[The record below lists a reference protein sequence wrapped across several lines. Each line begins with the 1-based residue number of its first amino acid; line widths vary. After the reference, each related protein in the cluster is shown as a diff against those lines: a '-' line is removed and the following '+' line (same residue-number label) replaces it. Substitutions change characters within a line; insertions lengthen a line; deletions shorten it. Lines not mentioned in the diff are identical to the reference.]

1 VTTPSSLRTALAVFA
16 VAAGLFMGLL
26 DLSIVSIVIPEI
38 GRALDAEF
46 TELSWV
52 VNAYILVTAAAIIP
66 AGKLGDAI
74 GRKRVFGAGMAVFAV
89 ASLLCGIAPN
99 AGSLI
104 AFRALQG
111 LGGAGMVTLSLALL
125 TAVMPEDRQRLGWM
139 IWSATGGLAL
149 AAGPSLGGVL
159 TEYSSWRWVFIVNVP
174 IAAVALPLLVVNVA
188 ERKGASLQGVR
199 FDWAGLVTVVGG
211 LALLSFG
218 LLQGQQW
225 GWTSTRIVALLAAA
239 GVSLAA
245 FFIVEARVSTPMVPL
260 RYFRKPRF
268 AAACAGWFGAMFAF
282 ISIFFF
288 LPVYLEVVREYSV
301 LKAALALSPGPFM
314 AFLMAPIA
322 QVLARKRGAGPIT
335 LLGIATIATA
345 VFITSFI
352 DTEWTYTQLVMLAL
366 LTGVGFGLA
375 VPTLTELAM
384 GSLDERDMGVGA
396 GVFNTARQVAGVIAV
411 ASLGAALQ
419 QRMVSS
425 FASALNASTAL
436 PEGIRPA
443 VQQEFERRAAQR
455 GGLTEGEIPPELAVE
470 IHRLASIALVDG
482 LQLVFVIAA
491 SVAVAALAVASALL
505 LAARARDT
513 EGSEAASRSQ
523 VQPEVI

>member
-1 VTTPSSLRTALAVFA
+1 MRTALAVVA

-46 TELSWV
+46 NELSWV

-74 GRKRVFGAGMAVFAV
+74 GRKRVFGAGMALFAI

-99 AGSLI
+99 AESLI

-125 TAVMPEDRQRLGWM
+125 TGILPESKQRIGWM

-159 TEYSSWRWVFIVNVP
+159 TEYSSWRWVFMVNVP
-174 IAAVALPLLVVNVA
+174 IAIVALPLLVINVA
-188 ERKGASLQGVR
+188 ERRGASLRGVR
-199 FDWAGLVTVVGG
+199 LDWAGLTTVVGG
-211 LALLSFG
+211 LTMLSLG

-225 GWTSTRIVALLAAA
+225 GWTSAGIIALLAGA
-239 GVSLAA
+239 GASLAA
-245 FFIVEARVSTPMVPL
+245 FFIIESLVAAPMVPL
-260 RYFRKPRF
+260 RYFRNPRF
-268 AAACAGWFGAMFAF
+268 SAASVGWFGAMFAF

-301 LKAALALSPGPFM
+301 LKASLALSPGPFM
-314 AFLMAPIA
+314 AFLMAPLA
-322 QVLARKRGAGPIT
+322 QVYARKRGAGPVVVT
-335 LLGIATIATA
+335 GIAIIAAA
-345 VFITSFI
+345 VFASSFV
-352 DTEWTYTQLVMLAL
+352 DTGWSYGQLILLAL
-366 LTGVGFGLA
+366 FTGVGFGLA

-384 GSLDERDMGVGA
+384 GALDEADLGVGA
-396 GVFNTARQVAGVIAV
+396 GVFNTVRQVAGVIAI

-419 QRMVSS
+419 ERMVSS
-425 FASALNASTAL
+425 FGSALGATTSL
-436 PEGIRPA
+436 PEGIKPA
-443 VQQEFERRAAQR
+443 IQQEFERRAAQR

-470 IHRLASIALVDG
+470 IQRLASIALVDG
-482 LQLVFVIAA
+482 LQLVFLVAA
-491 SVAVAALAVASALL
+491 AVAVVALAVASALL
-505 LAARARDT
+505 IAARQRSDT
-513 EGSEAASRSQ
+513 PQRIESTMGTVR
-523 VQPEVI
+523 PEIA